1 MLIFVNADRIATGD
15 EYFVNVFVREKL
27 KRSYTQISGMQ
38 SKLSGGAFEEDLIH
52 AYEYL
57 GKKAALLFN
66 TLEFYNYIA
75 YSVKEDDDGGMTRI
89 HVRVGDIVE
98 VSEEQE
104 EEAYAQVKAIM
115 LHKYNDKKFYPFFV
129 FDWLSFTN
137 SHHDLLQCAFY
148 TLQSQTNQQWRRIY
162 SLNFVDH
169 ISSSHFLHACSRKCT
184 LKQHDPTKRLYL
196 KNEFFYKAV

>member
-15 EYFVNVFVREKL
+15 EYFVNVSVREKL

-38 SKLSGGAFEEDLIH
+38 SKLSEGAFEEDLIH

-162 SLNFVDH
+162 PLNFVDH

-184 LKQHDPTKRLYL
+184 LEQHDPTKRLYL